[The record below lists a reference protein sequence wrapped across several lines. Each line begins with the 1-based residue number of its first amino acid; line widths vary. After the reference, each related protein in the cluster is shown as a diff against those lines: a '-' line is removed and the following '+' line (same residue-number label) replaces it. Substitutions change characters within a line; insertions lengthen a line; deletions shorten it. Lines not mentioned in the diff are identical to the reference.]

1 MMLRKIDGYSK
12 VWIWAVAA
20 LLLMQTPSRAA
31 NPDEKDEEAKPRY
44 AVLAGKIVTCAGDPI
59 DNGTILVSNGKIEA
73 IGPQKEI
80 EIPEGY
86 KTLDHSDMFAMPGL
100 VEAHSHVGAQ
110 GGFNDSVYP
119 TVSGLEIAHQI
130 QPYNDALKEAIQ
142 GGVTTILYLPGSG
155 NNLAG
160 IGVTMKTRPGT
171 AQEVIIK
178 NPGSLKIAQAGNP
191 ERRSSGELGSGRA
204 GMNWVLREKLRK
216 GQRYHQKWLDYEE
229 GRTTVKPEVDLQLE
243 IFRPVFKGE
252 VPVVIHTQMFQVV
265 METLRMFHDEFGL
278 KGAVHHGTFDAYR
291 VGDEV
296 AKRDFPCCIGPRVT
310 VRDNINGQIVG
321 VVAGYYAQGARNLFV
336 NVDATGSTQ
345 EDLHFQAA
353 LGVRYGW
360 PEEDGLYGLTL
371 RPARYLMVD
380 DRVGSLEVGKDADI
394 VIKNGPV
401 MDISS
406 AVVKVLIDGMVVYD
420 ATRDRRIY

>member
-1 MMLRKIDGYSK
+1 MLRETDVYFKTRIP
-12 VWIWAVAA
+12 AVVV
-20 LLLMQTPSRAA
+20 LLITLTWSVAAA
-31 NPDEKDEEAKPRY
+31 NPEDKSPPRY
-44 AVLAGKIVTCAGDPI
+44 AVRAGKIVTCAGDPI
-59 DNGTILVSNGKIEA
+59 DNGTILVSGGKIEA
-73 IGPQKEI
+73 IGPRDQI

-86 KTLDHSDMFAMPGL
+86 KVLDHREMFAMPGL

-142 GGVTTILYLPGSG
+142 GGVTTILYIPGSG

-160 IGVTMKTRPGT
+160 IGVVMKTRPGT
-171 AQEVIIK
+171 AEEVIIK
-178 NPGSLKIAQAGNP
+178 NPGCLKIAQAGNP

-216 GQRYHQKWLDYEE
+216 GQRYYQKWLDYEQ
-229 GRTTVKPEVDLQLE
+229 GRTDVKPEVDLQLE

-252 VPVVIHTQMFQVV
+252 IPVVIHTQMFQVV

-278 KGAVHHGTFDAYR
+278 KGAIHHGTFDAYR
-291 VGDEV
+291 VADEV

-310 VRDNINGQIVG
+310 VMDRENGQIVG
-321 VVAGYYAQGARNLFV
+321 VVAGYYARGARNLFV

-360 PEEDGLYGLTL
+360 PEEDGLYGLTI

-401 MDISS
+401 MDLRS
-406 AVVKVLIDGMVVYD
+406 AVVKVLIDGEVVYD
-420 ATRDRRIY
+420 AAQDRRIY